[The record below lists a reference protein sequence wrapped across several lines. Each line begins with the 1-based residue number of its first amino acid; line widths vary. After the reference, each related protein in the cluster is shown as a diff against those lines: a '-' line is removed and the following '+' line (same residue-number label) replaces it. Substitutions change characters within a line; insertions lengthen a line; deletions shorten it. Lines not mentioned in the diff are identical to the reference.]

1 MIDSIKIIKE
11 PSYKF
16 NYLRELSQ
24 DKGIEKLYKRLSQ
37 GITFKPGLNILVGN
51 NGSGKS
57 TVLNIIR
64 TFNMC
69 DDWFCPK
76 FMPGLLGDTLGKVDT
91 LLELLECFDVE
102 ADYRKPVFN
111 LYRMAEDRHALS
123 SQDSLFSRESVA
135 AFMGGTEESKG
146 QNQMGDFNQLMH
158 TAYESQSISVLD
170 LVGQNVSKY
179 ERLNNIGNYYL
190 KHQKDSQYYTT
201 LLDEPDAGLDV
212 DNLDKIYDYLSYMSH
227 DEHKNSQ
234 VICSLHNVALIK
246 KLSRLP
252 LINWIEMSDGY
263 IDRVETFLR

>member
-1 MIDSIKIIKE
+1 MIYSVKVVGE
-11 PSYKF
+11 PTHKF
-16 NYLRELSQ
+16 NYLRELSR
-24 DKGIEKLYKRLSQ
+24 DDNIKHLYEKLAEGIE
-37 GITFKPGLNILVGN
+37 FKTGLNILIGK

-57 TVLNIIR
+57 TVMNIIR
-64 TFNMC
+64 VFNMC

-76 FMPGLLGDTLGKVDT
+76 FMPGLLGDTLGKTDN
-91 LLELLECFDVE
+91 LLELLECFEVE

-111 LYRMAEDRHALS
+111 LYRMAEDRHALL

-135 AFMGGTEESKG
+135 AFLGGTEESKG

-179 ERLNNIGNYYL
+179 ERLNDIGNYYL
-190 KHQKDSQYYTT
+190 KHHKDSKYYTT

-212 DNLDKIYDYLSYMSH
+212 DNLDKIYDYLFYMAK
-227 DEHKNSQ
+227 DEHRNSQ

-246 KLSRLP
+246 KLMNCCD
-252 LINWIEMSDGY
+252 INWIEMSEGY
-263 IDRVETFLR
+263 LEKIRCF